1 VVDIID
7 ALITDG
13 RLATTGGNRP
23 KVVLVSQAE
32 AKAETEVRQE
42 SHEGK
47 IKGTEVFEDSPAKVT
62 DQITDSVPAQDE
74 PDPALLEA
82 LRTWRTEQA
91 KSQGVPPYIVFSN
104 KILEAIAVQRPTTVA
119 ELGKISGVGPA
130 KLEQY
135 GAAVIAL
142 VGKTLSGDETQNIV
156 RERPEALRV
165 DAEAVTS
172 STNFPKM
179 NGENRGDEQIAG
191 ERVSNQI
198 QNPEPK
204 TPYGKSTVQNPLEAV
219 LAVVCDLDGL
229 LSPTGLS
236 QLLTAAPGEVVP
248 FSDHELCGIFH
259 DTLTPDVMEA
269 HIQEA
274 IQTRQL
280 ALTPRQRLILVQT

>member
-1 VVDIID
+1 
-7 ALITDG
+7 
-13 RLATTGGNRP
+13 
-23 KVVLVSQAE
+23 
-32 AKAETEVRQE
+32 
-42 SHEGK
+42 
-47 IKGTEVFEDSPAKVT
+47 
-62 DQITDSVPAQDE
+62 
-74 PDPALLEA
+74 
-82 LRTWRTEQA
+82 
-91 KSQGVPPYIVFSN
+91 
-104 KILEAIAVQRPTTVA
+104 VA

-142 VGKTLSGDETQNIV
+142 VGKTSKGDKSQNIV
-156 RERPEALRV
+156 RERPEALKV
-165 DAEAVTS
+165 DEEAVTS
-172 STNFPKM
+172 GTNFPKM